1 MVRMKRHHVLQRCT
15 PLLGLAFVASLQSS
29 AAAQWSNDPL
39 VNLGVGVAANDQAV
53 PKVASTADGK
63 TWFGWFDNRSGSY
76 AVYVQCLDAQG
87 NALLPANGLLV
98 SANPQSTSLVDWD
111 LVVDS
116 QGNALLAFTDTRA
129 GADLDVYAYKI
140 TQAGAFAWG
149 ANGITLSAN
158 NDFEASPQC
167 AALTDDSLV
176 VVWGRSP
183 SGADGTVRI
192 QRIDASGAVQYPAN
206 GLAITGAPG
215 EDPGFCQVIAAEAG
229 KYIVAWL
236 RDIGSFASPRHLR
249 AQKFDSAGSALW
261 GAAPVNVLDN
271 ASLSIAYW
279 PEVKPDGAGGAV
291 FAWHVSVGSD
301 FNSYVQ
307 RLNTSGVEAFAHNG
321 LRIANAANVL
331 ELYPSVAYL
340 PASGELMVAFE
351 RRNSTQSQWGIN
363 VQRVS
368 AAGALVFGT
377 DGLVLEPID
386 TKHEFFVRAV
396 PFGDGVEVF
405 CFDEPTGSVLQQ
417 RLVGWRLDG
426 AGNSLWGAAPTVLS
440 SNLSAKDDPEVVT
453 DSSGVTRIGWHDERN
468 DSGDLYAQNIDV
480 DGTLGN
486 GSPCGWSNYCLTSPN
501 SVGSGA
507 LISASGSASVA
518 LNSLVLKASGCPL
531 NKSCLFFYGP
541 NATAGTPFQ
550 NGFLCVSG
558 GFYRLPVTN
567 TGPSGAPQTVLDITN
582 PPAIGGQITAGSTW
596 RFQLWYRDP
605 IAPPAG
611 VNLSDALAVT
621 FCL

>member
-1 MVRMKRHHVLQRCT
+1 MVGMKHLRSLHRVL
-15 PLLGLAFVASLQSS
+15 PVVAFVAFTN
-29 AAAQWSNDPL
+29 AALAQWSNNPAT
-39 VNLGVGVAANDQAV
+39 NLGVAVAANDQAV

-76 AVYVQCLDAQG
+76 AVYVQCVDAQG

-98 SANPQSTSLVDWD
+98 SANPQSSSLVDWD

-158 NDFEASPQC
+158 NDFEAAPQC
-167 AALTDDSLV
+167 AALTDDSLA
-176 VVWGRSP
+176 VVWSRSP
-183 SGADGTVRI
+183 SGADGSVRI
-192 QRIDASGAVQYPAN
+192 QRVDASGAVQYPAN
-206 GLAITGAPG
+206 GLAITGAAG
-215 EDPGFCQVIAAEAG
+215 EDPGFCQVIAADSG

-236 RDIGSFASPRHLR
+236 RDIGTFASPRHLR
-249 AQKFDSAGSALW
+249 AQKYDSAGNALW
-261 GAAPVNVLDN
+261 GVAPVSVLDN

-279 PEVKPDGAGGAV
+279 PDVKPDGAGGAV
-291 FAWHVSVGSD
+291 LAWHVSVGSD
-301 FNSYVQ
+301 FNAYVQ
-307 RLNTSGVEAFAHNG
+307 RLNANGVEAFAHNG

-331 ELYPSVAYL
+331 ELYPSVVPL
-340 PASGELMVAFE
+340 GASGDLLVAFE
-351 RRNSTQSQWGIN
+351 RRNTTQSQWGVN

-368 AAGALVFGT
+368 AAGSLVFGA
-377 DGLVLEPID
+377 DGIVLDPID
-386 TKHEFFVRAV
+386 ATNDSFVRTL
-396 PFGDGVEVF
+396 PFGDGALVF
-405 CFDEPTGSVLQQ
+405 CFHQATPPGPQQ
-417 RLVGWRLDG
+417 NVVAWRLDG
-426 AGNSLWGAAPTVLS
+426 AGNSLWGSNPTPVS
-440 SNLSAKDDPEVVT
+440 TAISNKDDLEVVI
-453 DSSGVTRIGWHDERN
+453 DSSGMARAGWHDDRT
-468 DSGDLYAQNIDV
+468 DSGDFYAQNIDV

-486 GSPCGWSNYCLTSPN
+486 GSPCGWTNYCVTSPN

-507 LISASGSASVA
+507 LISASGSTSVA
-518 LNSLVLKASGCPL
+518 LNSLVLKASGCPP

-541 NATAGTPFQ
+541 NATAGVPFQ

-567 TGPSGAPQTVLDITN
+567 TGPSGAPQTALDITN
-582 PPAIGGQITAGSTW
+582 PPSIGGQITAGSTW

-611 VNLSDALAVT
+611 VNLSDALAAT